1 MYHGTIVSW
10 NVKPQKIFVKLHE
23 VLLSWKKSQSKKKK
37 RGAIANSAAL
47 FSLQST
53 RDRNLESMATTDK
66 PVSQGNEN
74 DSQDE
79 WSRII
84 HVVLSDRFNRRERH
98 EAKNE
103 ENVDD

>member
-1 MYHGTIVSW
+1 MKSCSW
-10 NVKPQKIFVKLHE
+10 K
-23 VLLSWKKSQSKKKK
+23 KKSQSKKQKKK
-37 RGAIANSAAL
+37 RKRGWVANTAAL

-53 RDRNLESMATTDK
+53 RDRNLESMTTTDE
-66 PVSQGNEN
+66 PVYQGNEN
-74 DSQDE
+74 DSQDQ

-103 ENVDD
+103 ENVDDGVQIDRNSPATK